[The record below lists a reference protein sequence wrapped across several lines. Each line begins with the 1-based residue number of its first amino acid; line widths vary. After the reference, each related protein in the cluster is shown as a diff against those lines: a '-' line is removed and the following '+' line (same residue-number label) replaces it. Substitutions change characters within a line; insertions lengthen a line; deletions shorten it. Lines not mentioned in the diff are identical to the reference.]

1 MNPCR
6 IYWLGQI
13 DEKLGHRV
21 PEHLFKDG
29 SANDLR
35 AYLEEEIEKCKNQS
49 ARNGDAAATTVGN
62 AVPETMET
70 PTTPTDANT
79 LPAPGCPADAGS
91 ATQSLSA
98 AGPASL
104 EAEPEA
110 TPFDYSGLD
119 AQTVA
124 DLHLAE
130 REYLGGRK
138 LAEMGLRRMA
148 DGVAIAHDALCG
160 GCDNL
165 SQAHNNQYSK
175 DTFGAWCGS
184 IGIHRKAAERL
195 LQVSK
200 LLDNSTPREQ
210 KVLEEL
216 VYDENVEK
224 RDKSRAIRCGV
235 AAALLIL
242 SPPRQTAAPVVCCP
256 FKAPACFPLSRSLPW
271 VFRPHEGAAP
281 TKPIF
286 VFLLCRLRKD
296 TDTSIVKRDSVD
308 GRGTGPAEVPRPAW
322 QRAGLNHI
330 FRERW

>member
-1 MNPCR
+1 MVKSR
-6 IYWLGQI
+6 EDTWT
-13 DEKLGHRV
+13 
-21 PEHLFKDG
+21 
-29 SANDLR
+29 
-35 AYLEEEIEKCKNQS
+35 EII
-49 ARNGDAAATTVGN
+49 
-62 AVPETMET
+62 
-70 PTTPTDANT
+70 
-79 LPAPGCPADAGS
+79 
-91 ATQSLSA
+91 
-98 AGPASL
+98 AGPLHGERLHGGCTKKRMTRQFIERKEYTIERFLILPYNALFCIIHIASL
-104 EAEPEA
+104 
-110 TPFDYSGLD
+110 
-119 AQTVA
+119 
-124 DLHLAE
+124 
-130 REYLGGRK
+130 
-138 LAEMGLRRMA
+138 
-148 DGVAIAHDALCG
+148 
-160 GCDNL
+160 
-165 SQAHNNQYSK
+165 
-175 DTFGAWCGS
+175 
-184 IGIHRKAAERL
+184 
-195 LQVSK
+195 
-200 LLDNSTPREQ
+200 
-210 KVLEEL
+210 L